1 MMPMKTLHVFFFNS
15 VADRLPRTQ
24 YASFAT
30 SSRHKIS
37 GKWRATAFNG
47 ELHEEWKL
55 GSEGWMQQQGY
66 YIEKNDTTY
75 TAKTQILKVD
85 EELILFS
92 VIKNANPK
100 IFKSVLTE
108 ENKLIFENK
117 DYKNPYQ
124 VTYEFLSEEHY
135 RRTLTGYEKD
145 SLVVYE
151 FEFQKVR

>member
-1 MMPMKTLHVFFFNS
+1 
-15 VADRLPRTQ
+15 
-24 YASFAT
+24 
-30 SSRHKIS
+30 
-37 GKWRATAFNG
+37 
-47 ELHEEWKL
+47 
-55 GSEGWMQQQGY
+55 MQQQGY